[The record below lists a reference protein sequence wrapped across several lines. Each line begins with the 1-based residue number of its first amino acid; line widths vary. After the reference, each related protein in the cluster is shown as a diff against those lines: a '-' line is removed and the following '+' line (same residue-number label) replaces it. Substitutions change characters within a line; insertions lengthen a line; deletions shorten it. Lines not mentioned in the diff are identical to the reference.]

1 MLPLCLWSTTN
12 YRCQQVTLITYPAA
26 DSRTKSL
33 QSLTFVRTGQ
43 DLLRTQWR
51 CPFVIESIVNWGWT
65 ALSPLNI
72 HWVYAASLKRP
83 IFLHL
88 CCIKLVFILAFESW
102 LIRFVGSPLL
112 PTLTIHAGQTN
123 HWVGSPS
130 LKIQSSLRLGQPHPA
145 FSMQTIINYLIVK
158 HDQIIWRGEIL
169 YTSQHAAIYTRQ
181 CVTVPEFFRYG
192 TYFRYQIFL
201 VPVLIFFPELN
212 FTVSPQKNLNISGKG
227 GNYHPCLYVHLQWR

>member
-1 MLPLCLWSTTN
+1 MSAGYTHHLSSRRQQN
-12 YRCQQVTLITYPAA
+12 KISAEFDFCQNRARFT
-26 DSRTKSL
+26 
-33 QSLTFVRTGQ
+33 Q
-43 DLLRTQWR
+43 DA
-51 CPFVIESIVNWGWT
+51 V
-65 ALSPLNI
+65 ALSICYRINCQLGVDCPLNI

-88 CCIKLVFILAFESW
+88 CRIKLVKFILAFESW

-158 HDQIIWRGEIL
+158 YDQIIWGGNIVHKPTCCYL
-169 YTSQHAAIYTRQ
+169 YTPVCDGTRI
-181 CVTVPEFFRYG
+181 FSG
-192 TYFRYQIFL
+192 T
-201 VPVLIFFPELN
+201 VLIFGIKFFWYL
-212 FTVSPQKNLNISGKG
+212 FWYFFRG
-227 GNYHPCLYVHLQWR
+227 

>member
-26 DSRTKSL
+26 DSRPKSL

-83 IFLHL
+83 IFLYL
-88 CCIKLVFILAFESW
+88 CRLKLVWFGLAFESW

-112 PTLTIHAGQTN
+112 PTLTINAGQTN

-158 HDQIIWRGEIL
+158 YDQIIWGGKYCTQANMLLFI
-169 YTSQHAAIYTRQ
+169 HAS
-181 CVTVPEFFRYG
+181 VWRYQN
-192 TYFRYQIFL
+192 FRYQIFL
-201 VPVLIFFPELN
+201 VPVLIFFRSKILRYHPK
-212 FTVSPQKNLNISGKG
+212 KNLNISGKG
-227 GNYHPCLYVHLQWR
+227 GNDHPCLYVHLQWQ

>member
-1 MLPLCLWSTTN
+1 M
-12 YRCQQVTLITYPAA
+12 
-26 DSRTKSL
+26 
-33 QSLTFVRTGQ
+33 
-43 DLLRTQWR
+43 
-51 CPFVIESIVNWGWT
+51 
-65 ALSPLNI
+65 ALSICYRINCQLGVDCPLNI

-88 CCIKLVFILAFESW
+88 CRIKLVKFILAFESW

-158 HDQIIWRGEIL
+158 YDQIIWGGKYCTQANMLLFI
-169 YTSQHAAIYTRQ
+169 HAS
-181 CVTVPEFFRYG
+181 VWRYQN
-192 TYFRYQIFL
+192 FRYQIFL
-201 VPVLIFFPELN
+201 VPLLIFFPELN
-212 FTVSPQKNLNISGKG
+212 LWFHPKKLEYFWKG
-227 GNYHPCLYVHLQWR
+227 GKWPSLSLCPFAMTVVFSSVPSSRGVGLGSTSLRLPCPSLINGRASDQSFFRGEGASQ